1 MCGILGIYGHQSV
14 VQSLHDGLL
23 LLQHRGQDAAGI
35 ITQEGNRIYQHKGN
49 GLVRDVFQ
57 TNNKLNLK
65 GSIGIAHV
73 RYPTAGTSHQAEAQP
88 LYVNSPYG
96 IALAHNG
103 NLINSEKLITQLFNE
118 DRRHI
123 NTGSDSEILLNIFAH
138 ELLQQKLMSRQQ
150 KLMPGPDEIFQA
162 VKKLHKRVCGSYAV
176 VAMIAGVGIVA
187 FRDPY
192 AIRPLI
198 YGIREM
204 PGGMEYM
211 FASESVA
218 FGTSGFQKVRDLKPG
233 EAIFIDSSSDLYA
246 KVCSES
252 SEYRSCIFEYVY
264 FSRPDSEI
272 DEVFVHKARM
282 RMGDKLA
289 KKIKQQW
296 PDYKIDVV
304 IPVPD
309 TSRTAALELAIKLKV
324 RYREGFIK
332 NRYIGRTFI
341 MPEQQERQKSVRHKL
356 NPLGI
361 EFKDKNVM
369 IVDDSIV
376 RGTTSK
382 QIVQMARE
390 AGAKRVFLVS
400 ASPPIRHQNIYG
412 IDMPVPGELIA
423 YNRSV
428 DEVCS
433 FIGADALFYQDL
445 DDLVA
450 AVQKGNPKL
459 KDFECSMF
467 NGEYVVK
474 PETGYLD
481 RIRRQRCEKSK
492 QEKKKSSEADL
503 YIV

>member
-1 MCGILGIYGHQSV
+1 MCGILAIYGHQSV
-14 VQSLHDGLL
+14 AQSLHDGLL

-35 ITQEGNRIYQHKGN
+35 ITQEGSRIYQHKGN

-57 TNNKLNLK
+57 TDNRLDLK

-73 RYPTAGTSHQAEAQP
+73 RYPTAGTSHRAEAQP

-103 NLINSEKLITQLFNE
+103 NLINSERLITQLFNQ

-138 ELLQQKLMSRQQ
+138 ELLQQKLM
-150 KLMPGPDEIFQA
+150 PGPNEIFQA
-162 VKKLHKRVCGSYAV
+162 VKKLHMRVRGSYAV
-176 VAMIAGVGIVA
+176 VTMIAGVGIVA

-198 YGIREM
+198 YGIRETTK
-204 PGGMEYM
+204 GVEYM

-218 FGTSGFQKVRDLKPG
+218 FGTSGFRKVRDLKPG
-233 EAIFIDSSSDLYA
+233 EAIFIDGTGDLYS

-252 SEYRSCIFEYVY
+252 SKYRSCIFEYVY
-264 FSRPDSEI
+264 FARPDSEI
-272 DEVFVHKARM
+272 DEVFVHRARM
-282 RMGDKLA
+282 RMGDRLA
-289 KKIKQQW
+289 KKIKREW
-296 PDYKIDVV
+296 SDYKIDVV

-341 MPEQQERQKSVRHKL
+341 MPEQQERQKSVRYKL

-390 AGAKRVFLVS
+390 AGAKRVFLIS
-400 ASPPIRHQNIYG
+400 ASPPIRYPNIYG

-423 YNRSV
+423 HNRSV
-428 DEVCS
+428 DQICS
-433 FIGADALFYQDL
+433 YIGADVLFYQDL

-459 KDFECSMF
+459 KHFDCSMF
-467 NGEYVVK
+467 NGEYVVE
-474 PETGYLD
+474 PETGYLEQ
-481 RIRRQRCEKSK
+481 IRRQRSEESK
-492 QEKKKSSEADL
+492 QEKKKAGEADL

>member
-1 MCGILGIYGHQSV
+1 MCGIIGIYGHQSV
-14 VQSLHDGLL
+14 VQSLHEGLL

-35 ITQEGNRIYQHKGN
+35 ITQEANRIYQYKGN

-57 TNNKLNLK
+57 ANNISGLK

-103 NLINSEKLITQLFNE
+103 NLINSEKLIAELFNQN
-118 DRRHI
+118 RRHI

-138 ELLQQKLMSRQQ
+138 ALLQQNE
-150 KLMPGPDEIFQA
+150 LMPGPNEIFKA
-162 VKKLHKRVCGSYAV
+162 VRQLHSRVRGSYAV
-176 VAMIAGVGIVA
+176 VAMIASVGIVA
-187 FRDPY
+187 FRDPH

-198 YGIREM
+198 YGVKETTK
-204 PGGMEYM
+204 GMEYM

-218 FGTSGFQKVRDLKPG
+218 FSNSGFQKVRDLKPG
-233 EAIFIDSSSDLYA
+233 EAIFIDSAGDLYA
-246 KVCSES
+246 KVCHES
-252 SEYRSCIFEYVY
+252 PKHCSCIFEYVY

-289 KKIKQQW
+289 EKIKQRW

-309 TSRTAALELAIKLKV
+309 TSRTAALELAMKLKV

-341 MPEQQERQKSVRHKL
+341 MPGQQERQKSVRYKL
-356 NPLGI
+356 NPLDI

-400 ASPPIRHQNIYG
+400 ASPPIRYQNIYG

-423 YNRSV
+423 HNRTI
-428 DEVCS
+428 DQICS
-433 FIGADALFYQDL
+433 FVGADNLFYQDL
-445 DDLVA
+445 DDLVV
-450 AVQKGNPKL
+450 AVQKGNTKL
-459 KDFECSMF
+459 KHFDCSMF
-467 NGEYVVK
+467 NGEYVVE
-474 PETGYLD
+474 PETGYLEQ
-481 RIRRQRCEKSK
+481 IRRQRSEESK
-492 QEKKKSSEADL
+492 QEKASEADL
-503 YIV
+503 HIV

>member
-14 VQSLHDGLL
+14 VQSLHEGLL

-35 ITQEGNRIYQHKGN
+35 ITQEGGRIYQHKGN

-57 TNNKLNLK
+57 ANHISGLK

-73 RYPTAGTSHQAEAQP
+73 RYPTAGTSHRAEAQP
-88 LYVNSPYG
+88 LYVNSPHG
-96 IALAHNG
+96 IALTHNG
-103 NLINSEKLITQLFNE
+103 NLINSEKLITQLFNQ

-138 ELLQQKLMSRQQ
+138 ALLQQNELI
-150 KLMPGPDEIFQA
+150 PGPNEIFMA
-162 VKKLHKRVCGSYAV
+162 VRQLHLRVRGSYAV
-176 VAMIAGVGIVA
+176 VAMIAGVGLVA

-198 YGIREM
+198 YGVKETAE
-204 PGGMEYM
+204 GTEYM

-218 FGTSGFQKVRDLKPG
+218 FSTSGFQKVRDLKPG
-233 EAIFIDSSSDLYA
+233 EAIFIDSAGDLYA
-246 KVCSES
+246 QICHKS
-252 SEYRSCIFEYVY
+252 SQYRSCIFEYVY
-264 FSRPDSEI
+264 FARPDSEI

-304 IPVPD
+304 VPVPD
-309 TSRTAALELAIKLKV
+309 TSRTAALELATKLKV

-341 MPEQQERQKSVRHKL
+341 MPEQKERQKSVRHKL

-361 EFKDKNVM
+361 EFKNKNVM

-400 ASPPIRHQNIYG
+400 ASPPIRYPNIYG

-423 YNRSV
+423 HNRTI
-428 DEVCS
+428 DQICS
-433 FIGADALFYQDL
+433 FIGADVLFYQDL

-459 KDFECSMF
+459 RHFDCSMF
-467 NGEYVVK
+467 DGEYVVE
-474 PETGYLD
+474 PEIGYLEQ
-481 RIRRQRCEKSK
+481 IRQQRSEESKRQKA
-492 QEKKKSSEADL
+492 SEADL

>member
-1 MCGILGIYGHQSV
+1 MCGILAIYGHQSV
-14 VQSLHDGLL
+14 AQSLHDGLL

-57 TNNKLNLK
+57 ANNKLNLK

-73 RYPTAGTSHQAEAQP
+73 RYPTAGTSHRAEAQP

-118 DRRHI
+118 NRRHI

-138 ELLQQKLMSRQQ
+138 ELLQQKLM
-150 KLMPGPDEIFQA
+150 LGPNEIFEA
-162 VKKLHKRVCGSYAV
+162 VKKLHKRVNGSYAV

-198 YGIREM
+198 YGVRETTR
-204 PGGMEYM
+204 GVEHM

-218 FGTSGFQKVRDLKPG
+218 FGTSGFRKVRDLKPG
-233 EAIFIDSSSDLYA
+233 EAIFIDSAGDLYA

-264 FSRPDSEI
+264 FARPDSEI

-289 KKIKQQW
+289 KKIKREW

-341 MPEQQERQKSVRHKL
+341 MPEQQERQKSVRYKL

-361 EFKDKNVM
+361 EFKNKNVM

-390 AGAKRVFLVS
+390 AGAERVFLVS
-400 ASPPIRHQNIYG
+400 ASPPIRYPNIYG

-423 YNRSV
+423 HNRSV
-428 DEVCS
+428 DQICS
-433 FIGADALFYQDL
+433 FVGADGLFYQDL
-445 DDLVA
+445 EDLVA
-450 AVQKGNPKL
+450 AVRKGNPKL
-459 KDFECSMF
+459 KYFDCSMF
-467 NGEYVVK
+467 NGEYVVE
-474 PETGYLD
+474 PEVGYLD
-481 RIRRQRCEKSK
+481 RIRRQRSEESK
-492 QEKKKSSEADL
+492 QEKKKAGEADL